1 MIQGLGGPWSRLE
14 GQPLLESPPGLSV
27 IPAPPVSTETGDPSP
42 ETPVPAFRGGW
53 SPIDEVQ
60 KVLGDANPVSPGR
73 RRGSLSSASAR
84 SWDTFLLIVAG
95 MKLLRASFCHPG
107 RQFAPLGFAVLF
119 FHFDC
124 RGLSESF
131 LLDFFL
137 VSILFS
143 KASPRPSL
151 HSASKVHF

>member
-1 MIQGLGGPWSRLE
+1 MDKVQQVQGVRG
-14 GQPLLESPPGLSV
+14 
-27 IPAPPVSTETGDPSP
+27 PVSSLP
-42 ETPVPAFRGGW
+42 
-53 SPIDEVQ
+53 
-60 KVLGDANPVSPGR
+60 
-73 RRGSLSSASAR
+73 SLSPR
-84 SWDTFLLIVAG
+84 SWDIFLLIVAG

-137 VSILFS
+137 ASILFS
-143 KASPRPSL
+143 KASPG
-151 HSASKVHF
+151 